1 MRLFFLAPL
10 FAVLAS
16 SAFAKDAPVWW
27 NAVLD
32 NADVRLPV
40 AKMHETLTNGF
51 NLIVEKSL
59 TPVTPSE
66 LAFES
71 VKSLSTIDQKIVV
84 LKDGSRVLILADGRI
99 LKSFSAPNDN
109 DAENWARL
117 VLAALVEA
125 RPFSKKAQKSDP
137 QDFYNIFF
145 NAALSSL
152 DPYSHYEPP
161 SEALENLKNPASIGI
176 RYRRV
181 GKFLEI
187 TDILPDSPAADSV
200 LEIGDRIAKIND
212 TPITDLSRIQTLNV
226 LRGEAESDLYLTIRK
241 DGKMKQID
249 LIRKPV
255 KSSPVSYFL
264 DEDDKILTIKIS
276 AFTPKTLKA
285 LQKTLSLHE
294 NENLKGLIIDL
305 RGNTGGLLK
314 EAVLSAD
321 LFLPEGLPLI
331 KTKGRHKDA
340 DQKYTTTEKYGRPVY
355 PAVILIDG
363 KTASSAEFFAGA
375 LQDYRHAVIVGTT
388 SYGKGVIQSVE
399 SIPEAGEMYLT
410 WTRYYLPSNY
420 SPDIYGLVPNI
431 CTSGKNMSDIDDVP
445 APVTSLKQRRTGNK
459 KTQNLIRKSC
469 PPQSRANNPLDDE
482 IAKRLILNPKK
493 YEGALTYFS
502 LDSYTK

>member
-1 MRLFFLAPL
+1 M
-10 FAVLAS
+10 
-16 SAFAKDAPVWW
+16 
-27 NAVLD
+27 
-32 NADVRLPV
+32 
-40 AKMHETLTNGF
+40 
-51 NLIVEKSL
+51 
-59 TPVTPSE
+59 
-66 LAFES
+66 
-71 VKSLSTIDQKIVV
+71 
-84 LKDGSRVLILADGRI
+84 
-99 LKSFSAPNDN
+99 
-109 DAENWARL
+109 
-117 VLAALVEA
+117 
-125 RPFSKKAQKSDP
+125 
-137 QDFYNIFF
+137 
-145 NAALSSL
+145 
-152 DPYSHYEPP
+152 
-161 SEALENLKNPASIGI
+161 
-176 RYRRV
+176 
-181 GKFLEI
+181 
-187 TDILPDSPAADSV
+187 
-200 LEIGDRIAKIND
+200 
-212 TPITDLSRIQTLNV
+212 
-226 LRGEAESDLYLTIRK
+226 
-241 DGKMKQID
+241 
-249 LIRKPV
+249 
-255 KSSPVSYFL
+255 
-264 DEDDKILTIKIS
+264 
-276 AFTPKTLKA
+276 
-285 LQKTLSLHE
+285 
-294 NENLKGLIIDL
+294 IIDL